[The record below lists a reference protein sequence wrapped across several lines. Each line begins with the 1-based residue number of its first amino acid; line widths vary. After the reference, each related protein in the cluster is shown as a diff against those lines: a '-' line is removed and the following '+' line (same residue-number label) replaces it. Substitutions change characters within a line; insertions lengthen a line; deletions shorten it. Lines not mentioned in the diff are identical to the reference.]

1 MVREGL
7 RVCEEC
13 RRWGIAATQRLP
25 QGVEEGGGWTGEE
38 RRAKG
43 RTEQS
48 DAQRYTSTGNTLD
61 LAPCAHIAYSSR
73 SPVEENMLNS
83 EKREEKLWDKSVC
96 VGFFSPSPS
105 SLDRWTSGVRE
116 G

>member
-13 RRWGIAATQRLP
+13 RRWGIASTQRLP

-38 RRAKG
+38 RRTKG

-48 DAQRYTSTGNTLD
+48 DAQRYTSTGNTPD
-61 LAPCAHIAYSSR
+61 LAPCAHIAYSSQ
-73 SPVEENMLNS
+73 SPVEEFMLNRLTARR
-83 EKREEKLWDKSVC
+83 EKRNFGTKVSVL
-96 VGFFSPSPS
+96 FFSPSLPGQV
-105 SLDRWTSGVRE
+105 DI
-116 G
+116 